1 VVSGLVQA
9 KDIRLEGRVEGGI
22 EGAGKVWL
30 TRGSILRTRCVA
42 KELRIEPGATVAG
55 ELKVVE

>member
-1 VVSGLVQA
+1 VQA

-22 EGAGKVWL
+22 EGAGRVWL

-42 KELRIEPGATVAG
+42 KELRIDQGAAFAG
-55 ELKVVE
+55 ELKVGD